1 MGPVLLNLFFP
12 ELGALSALTSSV
24 IIGVVVT
31 LVGIAIIGVAGGMK
45 SASLSE
51 DEKKEAVKDFNFPK
65 GLAIALL
72 AGFMS
77 GCFNVGLEFGKEL
90 NFGELTHPM
99 FRTLPATLLVTVGG
113 FLTNAAYCLFQ
124 NSRNRT
130 FADYKDGKLWA
141 SNILFCALAGLLWYS
156 QFFGLSLGRSFFEPG
171 GVMDTLSFCILMA
184 LNVTFSNVWGIVLK
198 ETNAVIGDVS
208 IFDIENARMGSVG
221 YRLDPD
227 LWGHGYVTEA
237 LRAAVEF
244 IFTHTELDRLHATAD
259 VRNTASNRVLEK
271 CGFVHEGTIRH
282 GKMVSVYCDY
292 HIWGLLREDWE
303 QMKATT

>member
-1 MGPVLLNLFFP
+1 MLNDYLTAKPTLETSRLILRSLVPEDAASLRRWLARDEIYTYWGRKASKGEREP
-12 ELGALSALTSSV
+12 ELMF
-24 IIGVVVT
+24 I
-31 LVGIAIIGVAGGMK
+31 
-45 SASLSE
+45 
-51 DEKKEAVKDFNFPK
+51 DPRPWVKRKPDPDFK
-65 GLAIALL
+65 
-72 AGFMS
+72 
-77 GCFNVGLEFGKEL
+77 
-90 NFGELTHPM
+90 
-99 FRTLPATLLVTVGG
+99 
-113 FLTNAAYCLFQ
+113 
-124 NSRNRT
+124 
-130 FADYKDGKLWA
+130 
-141 SNILFCALAGLLWYS
+141 
-156 QFFGLSLGRSFFEPG
+156 
-171 GVMDTLSFCILMA
+171 
-184 LNVTFSNVWGIVLK
+184 WGIVLK

-303 QMKATT
+303 RMKATT

>member
-1 MGPVLLNLFFP
+1 MLNDYLTAKPTLETSRLILRSLVPEDAASLRRWLARDEIYTYWGRKASKGEREP
-12 ELGALSALTSSV
+12 ELMF
-24 IIGVVVT
+24 I
-31 LVGIAIIGVAGGMK
+31 
-45 SASLSE
+45 
-51 DEKKEAVKDFNFPK
+51 DPRPWVKRKPDPDFK
-65 GLAIALL
+65 
-72 AGFMS
+72 
-77 GCFNVGLEFGKEL
+77 
-90 NFGELTHPM
+90 
-99 FRTLPATLLVTVGG
+99 
-113 FLTNAAYCLFQ
+113 
-124 NSRNRT
+124 
-130 FADYKDGKLWA
+130 
-141 SNILFCALAGLLWYS
+141 
-156 QFFGLSLGRSFFEPG
+156 
-171 GVMDTLSFCILMA
+171 
-184 LNVTFSNVWGIVLK
+184 WGIVLK
-198 ETNAVIGDVS
+198 ETNAVNGDVS

-303 QMKATT
+303 QIKGTP

>member
-1 MGPVLLNLFFP
+1 MLNDYLTAKPTLETSRLILRPMTADDVPDLRRWLARDEIYTYWGRKASKGEREP
-12 ELGALSALTSSV
+12 ELMF
-24 IIGVVVT
+24 I
-31 LVGIAIIGVAGGMK
+31 
-45 SASLSE
+45 
-51 DEKKEAVKDFNFPK
+51 DPRPWVKRKPDPDFK
-65 GLAIALL
+65 
-72 AGFMS
+72 
-77 GCFNVGLEFGKEL
+77 
-90 NFGELTHPM
+90 
-99 FRTLPATLLVTVGG
+99 
-113 FLTNAAYCLFQ
+113 
-124 NSRNRT
+124 
-130 FADYKDGKLWA
+130 
-141 SNILFCALAGLLWYS
+141 
-156 QFFGLSLGRSFFEPG
+156 
-171 GVMDTLSFCILMA
+171 
-184 LNVTFSNVWGIVLK
+184 WGIVLK

-227 LWGHGYVTEA
+227 LWGQGYVTEA

-292 HIWGLLREDWE
+292 HSWGLLREEWE

>member
-1 MGPVLLNLFFP
+1 MLNDYLTAKPTLETSRLILRSLVPEDAASLRRWLARDEIYTYWGRKASKGEREP
-12 ELGALSALTSSV
+12 ELMFIDPRPWV
-24 IIGVVVT
+24 ER
-31 LVGIAIIGVAGGMK
+31 K
-45 SASLSE
+45 P
-51 DEKKEAVKDFNFPK
+51 DPDFK
-65 GLAIALL
+65 
-72 AGFMS
+72 
-77 GCFNVGLEFGKEL
+77 
-90 NFGELTHPM
+90 
-99 FRTLPATLLVTVGG
+99 
-113 FLTNAAYCLFQ
+113 
-124 NSRNRT
+124 
-130 FADYKDGKLWA
+130 
-141 SNILFCALAGLLWYS
+141 
-156 QFFGLSLGRSFFEPG
+156 
-171 GVMDTLSFCILMA
+171 
-184 LNVTFSNVWGIVLK
+184 WGIVLK

-244 IFTHTELDRLHATAD
+244 VFTHTELDRLHATAD

>member
-1 MGPVLLNLFFP
+1 MLNDYLTAKPTLETSRLILRPMTADDVPDLRRWLARDEIYTYWGRKASKSEREP
-12 ELGALSALTSSV
+12 ELMF
-24 IIGVVVT
+24 I
-31 LVGIAIIGVAGGMK
+31 
-45 SASLSE
+45 
-51 DEKKEAVKDFNFPK
+51 DPRPWVKRKPDPDFK
-65 GLAIALL
+65 
-72 AGFMS
+72 
-77 GCFNVGLEFGKEL
+77 
-90 NFGELTHPM
+90 
-99 FRTLPATLLVTVGG
+99 
-113 FLTNAAYCLFQ
+113 
-124 NSRNRT
+124 
-130 FADYKDGKLWA
+130 
-141 SNILFCALAGLLWYS
+141 
-156 QFFGLSLGRSFFEPG
+156 
-171 GVMDTLSFCILMA
+171 
-184 LNVTFSNVWGIVLK
+184 WGIVLK

>member
-1 MGPVLLNLFFP
+1 MLKDYELNKPTLETDRLILRPLTAEDAPDLKEWLGLDEIYTYWGRKASKGEREP
-12 ELGALSALTSSV
+12 ELMF
-24 IIGVVVT
+24 I
-31 LVGIAIIGVAGGMK
+31 
-45 SASLSE
+45 
-51 DEKKEAVKDFNFPK
+51 DPRPWVKRKPDPDFK
-65 GLAIALL
+65 
-72 AGFMS
+72 
-77 GCFNVGLEFGKEL
+77 
-90 NFGELTHPM
+90 
-99 FRTLPATLLVTVGG
+99 
-113 FLTNAAYCLFQ
+113 
-124 NSRNRT
+124 
-130 FADYKDGKLWA
+130 
-141 SNILFCALAGLLWYS
+141 
-156 QFFGLSLGRSFFEPG
+156 
-171 GVMDTLSFCILMA
+171 
-184 LNVTFSNVWGIVLK
+184 WGIVLK

>member
-1 MGPVLLNLFFP
+1 MLNDYLTAKPTLETSRLILRSLVPEDADSLRRWLARDEIYTYWGRKASKGEREP
-12 ELGALSALTSSV
+12 ELMF
-24 IIGVVVT
+24 I
-31 LVGIAIIGVAGGMK
+31 
-45 SASLSE
+45 
-51 DEKKEAVKDFNFPK
+51 DPRPWVKRKPDPDFK
-65 GLAIALL
+65 
-72 AGFMS
+72 
-77 GCFNVGLEFGKEL
+77 
-90 NFGELTHPM
+90 
-99 FRTLPATLLVTVGG
+99 
-113 FLTNAAYCLFQ
+113 
-124 NSRNRT
+124 
-130 FADYKDGKLWA
+130 
-141 SNILFCALAGLLWYS
+141 
-156 QFFGLSLGRSFFEPG
+156 
-171 GVMDTLSFCILMA
+171 
-184 LNVTFSNVWGIVLK
+184 WGIVLK

-244 IFTHTELDRLHATAD
+244 VFTHTELDRLHATAD

>member
-1 MGPVLLNLFFP
+1 MLNDYPSAKPTLETSRLILRPMTADDVPDLRRWLARDEIYTYWGRKASKGEREP
-12 ELGALSALTSSV
+12 ELMF
-24 IIGVVVT
+24 I
-31 LVGIAIIGVAGGMK
+31 
-45 SASLSE
+45 
-51 DEKKEAVKDFNFPK
+51 DPRPWVKRKPDPDFK
-65 GLAIALL
+65 
-72 AGFMS
+72 
-77 GCFNVGLEFGKEL
+77 
-90 NFGELTHPM
+90 
-99 FRTLPATLLVTVGG
+99 
-113 FLTNAAYCLFQ
+113 
-124 NSRNRT
+124 
-130 FADYKDGKLWA
+130 
-141 SNILFCALAGLLWYS
+141 
-156 QFFGLSLGRSFFEPG
+156 
-171 GVMDTLSFCILMA
+171 
-184 LNVTFSNVWGIVLK
+184 WGIVLK

-244 IFTHTELDRLHATAD
+244 IFTHTELDRLHAAAD

>member
-1 MGPVLLNLFFP
+1 MLNDYLTAKPTLETSRLILRSLVPEDAASLRRWLARDEIYTYWGRKASKGEREP
-12 ELGALSALTSSV
+12 ELMF
-24 IIGVVVT
+24 I
-31 LVGIAIIGVAGGMK
+31 
-45 SASLSE
+45 
-51 DEKKEAVKDFNFPK
+51 DPRPWVKRKPDPDFK
-65 GLAIALL
+65 
-72 AGFMS
+72 
-77 GCFNVGLEFGKEL
+77 
-90 NFGELTHPM
+90 
-99 FRTLPATLLVTVGG
+99 
-113 FLTNAAYCLFQ
+113 
-124 NSRNRT
+124 
-130 FADYKDGKLWA
+130 
-141 SNILFCALAGLLWYS
+141 
-156 QFFGLSLGRSFFEPG
+156 
-171 GVMDTLSFCILMA
+171 
-184 LNVTFSNVWGIVLK
+184 WGIVLK

-292 HIWGLLREDWE
+292 HIWGVLREDWE

>member
-1 MGPVLLNLFFP
+1 MLNDYLTAKPTLETSRLILRSLVPEDAASLRRWLARDEIYTYWGRKASKGEREP
-12 ELGALSALTSSV
+12 ELMF
-24 IIGVVVT
+24 I
-31 LVGIAIIGVAGGMK
+31 
-45 SASLSE
+45 
-51 DEKKEAVKDFNFPK
+51 DPRPWVKRKPDPDF
-65 GLAIALL
+65 
-72 AGFMS
+72 
-77 GCFNVGLEFGKEL
+77 
-90 NFGELTHPM
+90 T
-99 FRTLPATLLVTVGG
+99 
-113 FLTNAAYCLFQ
+113 
-124 NSRNRT
+124 
-130 FADYKDGKLWA
+130 
-141 SNILFCALAGLLWYS
+141 
-156 QFFGLSLGRSFFEPG
+156 
-171 GVMDTLSFCILMA
+171 
-184 LNVTFSNVWGIVLK
+184 WGIVLK

-292 HIWGLLREDWE
+292 HIWGLLQEDWE